1 MVFHF
6 ALPKLSLFLSIFC
19 VYLKYLDFFWFS
31 NAHTQIF
38 RGYILLVRFDESQ
51 LRLDNVNITRD
62 VQAIGSNYSDRASLI
77 LVMEDL
83 ETSALL
89 GEKDLLYDAQ
99 RKRVLG

>member
-1 MVFHF
+1 
-6 ALPKLSLFLSIFC
+6 
-19 VYLKYLDFFWFS
+19 
-31 NAHTQIF
+31 
-38 RGYILLVRFDESQ
+38 VRFDESQ